1 MKKISLVVLPALAIV
16 LETLPLGAVCMFALS
31 PTERVKETFSYF
43 SPIPFGYANFPP
55 LITAICTVVI
65 LLLSLVS
72 LKNSSVLKAL
82 LVLSIVTAVVSLLPL
97 MYGLNYYTLVG
108 AFITTALTA
117 ECILIRT
124 QQR

>member
-16 LETLPLGAVCMFALS
+16 LETLPLGADCMFALS

-82 LVLSIVTAVVSLLPL
+82 LVLSIITAVVSL
-97 MYGLNYYTLVG
+97 
-108 AFITTALTA
+108 
-117 ECILIRT
+117 
-124 QQR
+124 